1 VDYDEAAPRSNT
13 STPAPADDT
22 LTPAAQPLWMQSAQE
37 GGDDKVI
44 IDREQEKGAGDD

>member
-1 VDYDEAAPRSNT
+1 VDYNEAAQRSNT

-44 IDREQEKGAGDD
+44 MDREQEKGAGDN